1 MWYHIDVLTIPHKP
15 QSDKENDKMTKVTK
29 QARFGGR
36 KLAALLAVVA
46 TSSALPFGA
55 LNALA
60 WEQAITDTSGYVT
73 LTATDG
79 GGTHSFTVAGHW
91 SDGKAPE
98 AGKKYLVN
106 GGRTFRSPDMS
117 SAAYTFAGDSLTF
130 DNAYMNVKGTGGSLT
145 FTNLQLYA
153 CRLANGNAKST
164 KYLYGNFYV
173 HGTNVTFS
181 GSGSGGT
188 RQFCLPAALHGDA
201 DSVIHVVRTPNE
213 ADANAESFFAVRL
226 QGNNSDFAGRW
237 VVTGSNIALA
247 ASSTLP
253 SVVGTGAHF
262 TLEDDGCLFG
272 TGQVNGD
279 RGGFTNCTIAIR
291 NGGVTGR
298 LFAEGWPTFNG
309 GCAFVGDGASD
320 LKIRNASAG
329 GISGSTFGACSFDGI
344 NAIRVRRGS
353 VRTLAGYCQPEL
365 PIVYEGESAT
375 AVQFLAGYSE
385 NVGPVFVTSGAFEIM
400 PGGDGT
406 GTLAVASLALNE
418 KSRFTLDITSDG
430 GSDFVRVKGNLTK
443 PAALTKFPI
452 ECRSMFA
459 PADGFSVRL
468 LSAAN
473 LGTDYTADDFEMAFT
488 DPFVNNTVHGVF
500 SLVEEDG
507 TNVLVWAATSKPVV
521 YLKGADGAAPTSFN
535 SAGHWSSQAAPTR
548 GYDYVV
554 PKSRLLRI
562 RSAETFAGDS
572 LSIVEGGD
580 LAFNVRGGVVNDLR
594 LFPGGRSTTRNS
606 GAGNGLKGTATVYR
620 GTQPFRFM
628 IETST
633 PNGAN
638 GRTCYLEN
646 TFKGDG
652 DLSFEYTDGMGS
664 DDSHRPTHGYPTYFR
679 LLGESPAFTGRIQLA
694 HWAVR
699 TVIADELA
707 LGGPTAAF
715 QADRLLFVS
724 NGILRVEADVTLKEP
739 TRGIT
744 LSTLGSVSTNTA
756 WTNGGTMEVAAGAT
770 LTVSNVITGAGQLRK
785 NDVGALVLAGSNTFS
800 GQFSINKGRV
810 TATHPNALGTGAI
823 AAREETVLR
832 IDTPAGIAKPASFD
846 VVTTGGYSP
855 VSVELAAFDAPSG
868 GVIEATIFD
877 IAGAETFDV
886 SRISVLPGGLGTAYK
901 IDVLTEP
908 SATGLRVYARATVRG
923 LRIIFR

>member
-1 MWYHIDVLTIPHKP
+1 
-15 QSDKENDKMTKVTK
+15 MTKVTK
-29 QARFGGR
+29 QARFGGGR
-36 KLAALLAVVA
+36 KLAGLLAVGTLA
-46 TSSALPFGA
+46 IGPFGA
-55 LNALA
+55 LNAQG

-73 LTATDG
+73 LTATDAA
-79 GGTHSFTVAGHW
+79 GTHSFNVAGHW
-91 SDGKAPE
+91 SDGKAPQ

-106 GGRTFRSPDMS
+106 GGRTFRSPDIS
-117 SAAYTFAGDSLTF
+117 NADYTFAGDSLTF
-130 DNAYMNVKGTGGSLT
+130 DNAYMNVKGVGGSLV

-164 KYLYGNFYV
+164 KNLHGDFYV
-173 HGTNVTFS
+173 HGANVTFS
-181 GSGSGGT
+181 GSGAGGT
-188 RQFCLPAALHGDA
+188 RQFCLPAALHGNA
-201 DSVIHVVRTPNE
+201 DSVIHVARTPGE

-237 VVTGSNIALA
+237 VVTGSNIVLA

-253 SVVGTGAHF
+253 SCVGTAAHF

-272 TGQVNGD
+272 TGMVNGD
-279 RGGFTNCTIAIR
+279 RGGFTNCTIMIR

-298 LFAEGWPTFNG
+298 LWDNSWPTFNG

-320 LKIRNASAG
+320 LKIRNAFGAKVSSS
-329 GISGSTFGACSFDGI
+329 IFGACSFEGI
-344 NAIRVRRGS
+344 NAIRVRRGA
-353 VRTLAGYCQPEL
+353 VRTLAGYCQTEL
-365 PIVYEGESAT
+365 PIIYEGESAT
-375 AVQFLAGYSE
+375 AVQSLSGDSE
-385 NVGPVFVTSGAFEIM
+385 NIGPVSVTSGAFEVM
-400 PGGDGT
+400 PGGDGTT

-443 PAALTKFPI
+443 PAALARFPI
-452 ECRSMFA
+452 ECRSLFA
-459 PADGFSVRL
+459 PTADFSVRL

-473 LGTDYTADDFEMAFT
+473 LGTDYTADDFEMVFT
-488 DPFVNNTVHGVF
+488 DPFVSNTVHGVF

-507 TNVLVWAATSKPVV
+507 TNVLVWTATSKPVV
-521 YLKGADGAAPTSFN
+521 YLTGVDGSVASFATAGFWSNHEAPK
-535 SAGHWSSQAAPTR
+535 R

-554 PKSRLLRI
+554 PTGCVLRI
-562 RSAETFAGDS
+562 RSAGTFAGDS
-572 LSIVEGGD
+572 LSIAQGGD
-580 LAFNVRGGVVNDLR
+580 LAFNARGGVVNDLR

-606 GAGNGLKGTATVYR
+606 GGQNGLKGTATVYR
-620 GTQPFRFM
+620 GAQPFRFM
-628 IETST
+628 IETSRA
-633 PNGAN
+633 NGAS
-638 GRTCYLEN
+638 GRTCFLEN

-664 DDSHRPTHGYPTYFR
+664 DDSHSPTHGYPTYFR
-679 LLGESPAFTGRIQLA
+679 LLGESPEFTGRIQLA

-724 NGILRVEADVTLKEP
+724 NGILCVESDVTLKEP
-739 TRGIT
+739 TRGIS

-756 WTNGGTMEVAAGAT
+756 WTNGGTMEVAEGAT
-770 LTVSNVITGAGQLRK
+770 LTVSNVIAGAGQLRK
-785 NDVGALVLAGSNTFS
+785 NGAGALVLAGNNTFS
-800 GQFSINKGRV
+800 GQFSLNLGRV
-810 TATHPNALGTGAI
+810 TATHPNALGSGAI
-823 AAREETVLR
+823 AAREGSVLR
-832 IDTPAGIAKPASFD
+832 IETPFGIAKPSSFNI
-846 VVTTGGYSP
+846 VTTGGYSP

-868 GVIEATIFD
+868 AVIEATMFD

-886 SRISVLPGGLGTAYK
+886 SCISVLPGGLGNAYK

-908 SATGLRVYARATVRG
+908 SATGLRVYARAAVRG